1 MDFSASARE
10 LSDRITR
17 LAPNIKT
24 EEATKTSLIMPFF
37 SMLGYDVFN
46 PLEFCPEYIADF
58 GIKKG
63 EKVDYAILD
72 QEGKPVILIECKSC
86 DQKLEKHGSQL
97 FRYFGV
103 TTAKFAILTNG
114 IIYQFF
120 TDLDETNKMD
130 TRPFLEINFLDL
142 KENLLP
148 ELKKFRKD
156 VFDYDKIFSTASDL
170 KYTNLIK
177 DCLVSEM
184 DSPSD
189 EFVKCLIST
198 VHDGPKTQKV
208 IDKYRP
214 LVKKSFT
221 SFVNELVNQKI
232 SSALSQEEQHINV
245 ASQEAPAE
253 EATEETPK
261 SRIVTT
267 EDELQA
273 FYIVRGLLAEIVPVE
288 RIAHR
293 DTESYFGILFDDNSR
308 KPICRINFDTKQ
320 KQLLIPDE
328 TKKFTRYYLDTINS
342 ICDHKDLL
350 VDVVKRYL

>member
-148 ELKKFRKD
+148 ELKKFRKA

-170 KYTNLIK
+170 KYTSLIK
-177 DCLVSEM
+177 DCLVAEM

-189 EFVKCLIST
+189 DFVKCLIAT

-273 FYIVRGLLAEIVPVE
+273 FYIVRGLLAETVPVE

-328 TKKFTRYYLDTINS
+328 NKKFARYYLDTINN
-342 ICDHKDLL
+342 ICDYKDLL
-350 VDVVKRYL
+350 LDVVKRYL